1 MSRTARSLS
10 RRSLL
15 ACFVVAWG
23 ATAAVACS
31 RPYRVGDR
39 VLVEWGED
47 KLLYPAFI
55 IQIKGKSRFRVH
67 YEGYPARWDEDV
79 ALPRIRGRVEGEVTP
94 PPPPRKVRLARG
106 MDSRKPG
113 ELLVSPF
120 KMGDRIRVRWR
131 ESIYRAIV
139 LEVISATQLRI
150 HYEGHENAW
159 DEVIHVSRVVTGD

>member
-1 MSRTARSLS
+1 
-10 RRSLL
+10 
-15 ACFVVAWG
+15 
-23 ATAAVACS
+23 
-31 RPYRVGDR
+31 
-39 VLVEWGED
+39 
-47 KLLYPAFI
+47 
-55 IQIKGKSRFRVH
+55 
-67 YEGYPARWDEDV
+67 
-79 ALPRIRGRVEGEVTP
+79 
-94 PPPPRKVRLARG
+94 